1 MFLLLIN
8 TLVFLSSV
16 RSMSLRFISLF
27 FYATLIFCLSGSTF
41 ATEDLGPHVNL
52 FKIDQIV
59 LKGLKKVEKEALL
72 EKIGSKVDMVLDNY
86 LLKKDLEKIYSMKY
100 FEAVSAEH
108 EVIDGK
114 NVLIFVVKEKPI
126 ITKITFEGN
135 DGLSDDD
142 LKGQVKTKVFSIL
155 DATSVKNDVQS
166 LLKHYEEKGYFLA
179 SVDFTEKKISEENIE
194 LQFSIKEFDKVKVK
208 KVSFLGNKAFKDEE
222 IKSILQTQE
231 DSLFS
236 GLSGSGNFKEINF
249 QNDIERLKYF
259 YRMKGYLQINI
270 GTPEITVSEDKKWV
284 FITMKLT
291 EGPQFTINKI
301 TFQGEML
308 FPEGDLREK
317 LTLKE
322 TETYSEES
330 LRKDIQ
336 VLTEMYQDEGYAF
349 ANVIRNLNIVPGENK
364 VDVEFSFEKGKLAYF
379 GRVKIKGNTK
389 SRDKVIRRE
398 LLIREGQKFN
408 GTALRQSKENVQRL
422 GFFEPESIVFNTV
435 SPKEKEDILDVEISV
450 KEKNTGQIS
459 LGAGYSTATGGFFQ
473 ASISQSNFRGM
484 GQNLTFS
491 LNLAKTSNTF
501 SVDFTEPFFLDTKWS
516 LGGGVF
522 VSNDETSAS
531 YAEKKKGLNVRV
543 GYPIFTFTNI
553 YTTYKL
559 EDTKIRSV
567 DDPTI
572 DINLENGLASSIQA
586 SIVQDRRD
594 DRSDARKGIFLSYST
609 EYTGIGGDKKW
620 IKNEA
625 EARGFYPV
633 WGDLIFR
640 SRFYAGRLDE
650 VNGQKIPRTEKFT
663 LGGSRNLRG
672 YAYEAVGPK
681 AQVANST
688 GQILTFNTGGVFSTF
703 TNIEF
708 QHPLSREAGLKW
720 VVFFDAGHAGAFDKV
735 RIYTDYGFG
744 FRWFSPIGTLR
755 FEWGSPLTGT
765 YKNQG
770 SQFHFDIGQLF

>member
-1 MFLLLIN
+1 
-8 TLVFLSSV
+8 
-16 RSMSLRFISLF
+16 MSLRFVSLF
-27 FYATLIFCLSGSTF
+27 SWFTLIFFLG
-41 ATEDLGPHVNL
+41 ANAYALEDIGPRVDL
-52 FKIDQIV
+52 FKIDRIEVQ
-59 LKGLKKVEKEALL
+59 GLKKVEKEAVL
-72 EKIGSKVDMVLDNY
+72 EKIGSKPDMTLDNY

-100 FEAVSAEH
+100 FESVEAEH
-108 EVIDGK
+108 DVVAGK
-114 NVLIFVVKEKPI
+114 NVLTFKMKEKPI
-126 ITKITFEGN
+126 ITKISFEGN
-135 DGLSDDD
+135 DGLGDDD
-142 LKGQVKTKVFSIL
+142 LKAIVKTKIFSIL
-155 DATSVKNDVQS
+155 DATSVKNDVQA

-179 SVDFTEKKISEENIE
+179 VVDFQEKKINEENIE
-194 LQFSIKEFDKVKVK
+194 LVFNIKEYDKVKVK

-231 DSLFS
+231 DSLF
-236 GLSGSGNFKEINF
+236 GALSGNGNFKEINF

-291 EGPQFTINKI
+291 EGPQFTVNKI
-301 TFQGEML
+301 SFQGEML
-308 FPEGDLREK
+308 FPETDLREK

-322 TETYSEES
+322 NETYSEES

-336 VLTEMYQDEGYAF
+336 LLTEMYQDEGYAF
-349 ANVIRNLNIVPGENK
+349 ANVIRNLDVVPGENK
-364 VDVEFSFEKGKLAYF
+364 VNVEFSFEKGKIAYF
-379 GRVKIKGNTK
+379 GRIKVKGNTK
-389 SRDKVIRRE
+389 SRDKVVRRE

-408 GTALRQSKENVQRL
+408 GTALRQSKENVTRL

-435 SPKEKEDILDVEISV
+435 SPKDKEDVLDVEIAV

-473 ASISQSNFRGM
+473 ASVSQANFRGL

-501 SVDFTEPFFLDTKWS
+501 SVDFTEPYFLDSKWS

-522 VSNDETSAS
+522 ISNDDTSAS
-531 YAEKKKGLNVRV
+531 YKEKKKGLNVRV
-543 GYPIFTFTNI
+543 GYPVFTFTNL
-553 YTTYKL
+553 YATYKL
-559 EDTKIRSV
+559 EDTKIKAA

-572 DINLENGLASSIQA
+572 DPKIENGLASSIQG
-586 SIVQDRRD
+586 SIVHDRRD

-620 IKNEA
+620 VKNEA

-633 WGDLIFR
+633 YGDLIFR
-640 SRFYAGRLDE
+640 SRAYAARLDE
-650 VNGQKIPRTEKFT
+650 VNGRPIPRTEKFT

-672 YAYEAVGPK
+672 YAFEAVGPK
-681 AQVANST
+681 KDATIPST
-688 GQILTFNTGGVFSTF
+688 GQTVTFNQGGIFSTF
-703 TNIEF
+703 TNFEF

-720 VVFFDAGHAGAFDKV
+720 VVFFDAGHAGSFDNVK
-735 RIYTDYGFG
+735 IYTDYGFG

-755 FEWGSPLTGT
+755 FEFGYPLTKLDKG
-765 YKNQG
+765 QASG

>member
-1 MFLLLIN
+1 
-8 TLVFLSSV
+8 
-16 RSMSLRFISLF
+16 MSLRLLSLSLWMAF
-27 FYATLIFCLSGSTF
+27 TAGVVFSA
-41 ATEDLGPHVNL
+41 EDLGPRIDL
-52 FKIDQIV
+52 FKIDRIELQ
-59 LKGLKKVEKEALL
+59 GLKKVEKEAVL
-72 EKIGSKVDMVLDNY
+72 EKIGSKPEIVLDNY
-86 LLKKDLEKIYSMKY
+86 LLKKDIEKIYSMKY
-100 FEAVSAEH
+100 FDTVEAYQESIA
-108 EVIDGK
+108 GK
-114 NVLIFVVKEKPI
+114 NVLVIKVKEKPI
-126 ITKITFEGN
+126 ITKISFEGN
-135 DGLSDDD
+135 DGLNDDD
-142 LKGQVKTKVFSIL
+142 LKGQLKTKVFSIL
-155 DATSVKNDVQS
+155 DTTSVKGDLQS

-179 SVDFTEKKISEENIE
+179 SIDYTEKKINEENIE
-194 LQFSIKEFDKVKVK
+194 LIFKIKEYDKVKVK
-208 KVSFLGNKAFKDEE
+208 KISFLGNKAFKDEE

-236 GLSGSGNFKEINF
+236 FLSGSGNFKEVNF

-259 YRMKGYLQINI
+259 YRMKGYLQVNV

-284 FITMKLT
+284 FITMKIN
-291 EGPQFTINKI
+291 EGPQFSINKI
-301 TFQGEML
+301 TFQGEVL
-308 FPEGDLREK
+308 FPESDLREK
-317 LTLKE
+317 LSLKE
-322 TETYSEES
+322 KETYSEES

-336 VLTEMYQDEGYAF
+336 LLTELYQDEGYAF

-364 VDVEFSFEKGKLAYF
+364 VDVEFSFEKGKIAYF
-379 GRVKIKGNTK
+379 GKFKIKGNSK

-408 GTALRQSKENVQRL
+408 GTALRQSRENVQRL
-422 GFFEPESIVFNTV
+422 GFFEPDSIVFNTV
-435 SPKEKEDILDVEISV
+435 SPKDKEDVLDVEISV

-473 ASISQSNFRGM
+473 ASVSQANFRGL

-491 LNLAKTSNTF
+491 LNLARSSNTF
-501 SVDFTEPFFLDTKWS
+501 SIDFTEPYFLDSKWS

-522 VSNDETSAS
+522 ITNDDTSAS
-531 YAEKKKGLNVRV
+531 YSEKKKGLNVRV
-543 GYPIFTFTNI
+543 GYPVMTFTNL

-559 EDTKIRSV
+559 EDTRIKSV

-572 DINLENGLASSIQA
+572 NPALENGLASSIQT
-586 SIVQDRRD
+586 SIVHDRRD

-640 SRFYAGRLDE
+640 SRFYTAKLDE
-650 VNGQKIPRTEKFT
+650 VSSREIPRTEKFT

-672 YAYEAVGPK
+672 YAYEAIGPK
-681 AQVANST
+681 QQAKNTA
-688 GQILTFNTGGVFSTF
+688 GQTITFNTGGTFSLF
-703 TNIEF
+703 SNLEF

-720 VVFFDAGHAGAFDKV
+720 VLFFDAGHAGKIDKV

-755 FEWGSPLTGT
+755 FEFGYPMTGE

>member
-1 MFLLLIN
+1 
-8 TLVFLSSV
+8 
-16 RSMSLRFISLF
+16 MSLRFISLF
-27 FYATLIFCLSGSTF
+27 FLMALSFNLVVNAYAL
-41 ATEDLGPHVNL
+41 EDLGPRINL
-52 FKIDQIV
+52 FKIDRIE
-59 LKGLKKVEKEALL
+59 LKGLKKVEKEAVL
-72 EKIGSKVDMVLDNY
+72 EKIGSKPEMVLDNY

-100 FEAVSAEH
+100 FDEVSAEH
-108 EVIDGK
+108 EVVAGK
-114 NVLIFVVKEKPI
+114 NVLILKMKEKPI
-126 ITKITFEGN
+126 ITKISFEGN
-135 DGLSDDD
+135 DGLADDD

-155 DATSVKNDVQS
+155 DATSVKNDVQA

-179 SVDFTEKKISEENIE
+179 SVDFQEKKINDENIE
-194 LQFSIKEFDKVKVK
+194 LIFNIKEFDKVKVK
-208 KVSFLGNKAFKDEE
+208 KISFLGNKAFKDEE

-236 GLSGSGNFKEINF
+236 FMSGSGNFKEINF

-259 YRMKGYLQINI
+259 YRMKGYLQINV

-291 EGPQFTINKI
+291 EGPQFTVNKI
-301 TFQGEML
+301 TFQGELL
-308 FPEGDLREK
+308 FPEGDMRDK

-322 TETYSEES
+322 NETYSEES

-336 VLTEMYQDEGYAF
+336 QLTEMYQDEGYAF
-349 ANVIRNLNIVPGENK
+349 ANVIRNLNVVPGENK
-364 VDVEFSFEKGKLAYF
+364 VDVEFSFEKGKIAYF
-379 GRVKIKGNTK
+379 GRIKVKGNSK

-435 SPKEKEDILDVEISV
+435 SPKEKEDVLDVEIAV

-473 ASISQSNFRGM
+473 ASVSQSNFRGM

-491 LNLAKTSNTF
+491 LNIAKTSNTF
-501 SVDFTEPFFLDTKWS
+501 SIDFTEPYFLDTKWS
-516 LGGGVF
+516 LGGGIF
-522 VSNDETSAS
+522 VSSDDTSSS
-531 YAEKKKGLNVRV
+531 YSEKKKGLNVRV
-543 GYPIFTFTNI
+543 GYPIFQFTNL

-559 EDTKIRSV
+559 EDTRIKSV

-572 DINLENGLASSIQA
+572 NVNLENGLASTIQT
-586 SIVQDRRD
+586 SMVHDRRD
-594 DRSDARKGIFLSYST
+594 DRSDARKGVFLSYST
-609 EYTGIGGDKKW
+609 EYTGLGGDKKW
-620 IKNEA
+620 VKNEA

-640 SRFYAGRLDE
+640 SRLYAGRLDE
-650 VNGQKIPRTEKFT
+650 VNGREIPRTEKFT

-672 YAYEAVGPK
+672 YAYEAIGPK
-681 AQVANST
+681 EKAVNTA
-688 GQILTFNTGGVFSTF
+688 GQLLTFNKGGIFSTF
-703 TNIEF
+703 TNLEF

-720 VVFFDAGHAGAFDKV
+720 VMFFDAGHAGSFQNVK
-735 RIYTDYGFG
+735 IYTDYGFG

-755 FEWGSPLTGT
+755 FEFGYPLTGE

>member
-1 MFLLLIN
+1 
-8 TLVFLSSV
+8 
-16 RSMSLRFISLF
+16 MSLRFISLF
-27 FYATLIFCLSGSTF
+27 YIVALSLMLTLQTF
-41 ATEDLGPHVNL
+41 ASEDLGPRTDL
-52 FKIDQIV
+52 FKIDRIE
-59 LKGLKKVEKEALL
+59 LKGLKKVEKEAVL
-72 EKIGSKVDMVLDNY
+72 EKIGSKPEMVLDNY

-100 FEAVSAEH
+100 FEDVKAEH
-108 EVIDGK
+108 EVIAGK
-114 NVLIFVVKEKPI
+114 NVLVFTMKEKPI
-126 ITKITFEGN
+126 ITKISFEGN

-142 LKGQVKTKVFSIL
+142 LKGVVKTKVFSIL
-155 DATSVKNDVQS
+155 DSTSIKNDIQA

-179 SVDFTEKKISEENIE
+179 SIDSREKKINEENIE
-194 LQFSIKEFDKVKVK
+194 LIFTVKEFDKVKVK
-208 KVSFLGNKAFKDEE
+208 KISFLGNKAFKDEE

-236 GLSGSGNFKEINF
+236 ALSGSGNFKEINF

-259 YRMKGYLQINI
+259 YRIKGYLQINV

-291 EGPQFTINKI
+291 EGPQFSINKI

-308 FPEGDLREK
+308 FPETDLREK

-322 TETYSEES
+322 NETYSEES

-336 VLTEMYQDEGYAF
+336 TLTEMYQDEGYAF
-349 ANVIRNLNIVPGENK
+349 ANVIRNLNVVPGENK
-364 VDVEFSFEKGKLAYF
+364 VDVEFSFEKGKIAYF
-379 GRVKIKGNTK
+379 GKIKIKGNSK

-398 LLIREGQKFN
+398 ILIHEGQKFN

-422 GFFEPESIVFNTV
+422 GFFEPDSIVFNTV
-435 SPKEKEDILDVEISV
+435 SPKDKEDILDVDVSV

-473 ASISQSNFRGM
+473 ASISQANFRGL
-484 GQNLTFS
+484 GENLTFS

-501 SVDFTEPFFLDTKWS
+501 SVDFTEPYFLDTKWS

-522 VSNDETSAS
+522 MSNDDTSAAYS
-531 YAEKKKGLNVRV
+531 ERKKGANVRV
-543 GYPIFTFTNI
+543 GYPVLTFTNL
-553 YTTYKL
+553 YLTYKI
-559 EDTKIRSV
+559 EDTHIKSV

-572 DINLENGLASSIQA
+572 DVNLENGIASSVQT
-586 SIVQDRRD
+586 SIVHDRRD

-609 EYTGIGGDKKW
+609 EYTGVGGDKKW
-620 IKNEA
+620 IKNET

-672 YAYEAVGPK
+672 YAYEAIGPK
-681 AQVANST
+681 SQAVNST
-688 GQILTFNTGGVFSTF
+688 GQLLTFNQGGIFSTF
-703 TNIEF
+703 TNLEF

-720 VVFFDAGHAGAFDKV
+720 VVFFDAGHAGTFDKV

-755 FEWGSPLTGT
+755 FEFGYPLTAE

>member
-1 MFLLLIN
+1 
-8 TLVFLSSV
+8 
-16 RSMSLRFISLF
+16 MSLR
-27 FYATLIFCLSGSTF
+27 LISTF
-41 ATEDLGPHVNL
+41 FFVILFCQNLFAAEDLGPRVDL
-52 FKIDQIV
+52 FKIDQIQ
-59 LKGLKKVEKEALL
+59 LIGLKKVEKEAVL
-72 EKIGSKVDMVLDNY
+72 ERIGSKPEMMIDNY

-100 FEAVSAEH
+100 FDEVEAHH
-108 EVIDGK
+108 EIVGGK
-114 NVLIFVVKEKPI
+114 NTLIFKMKEKPI
-126 ITKITFEGN
+126 ITKISFEGN

-155 DATSVKNDVQS
+155 DSTSIKNDVQG

-179 SVDFTEKKISEENIE
+179 SVDTELKKLNEENIE
-194 LQFSIKEFDKVKVK
+194 LIFHVKEYDKVKVK
-208 KVSFLGNKAFKDEE
+208 KINFLGNIAFKDDEL
-222 IKSILQTQE
+222 KSILQTQE

-236 GLSGSGNFKEINF
+236 FLSGSGNFKEINF

-259 YRMKGYLQINI
+259 YRMKGYLQINV

-291 EGPQFTINKI
+291 EGPQFTVNKI
-301 TFQGEML
+301 TFQGEVL
-308 FPEGDLREK
+308 FPETDMREK

-322 TETYSEES
+322 NETYSEES

-336 VLTEMYQDEGYAF
+336 LLTEMYQDEGYAF
-349 ANVIRNLNIVPGENK
+349 ANVIRNLNVVPGENK
-364 VDVEFSFEKGKLAYF
+364 VDVEFSFEKGKIAYF
-379 GRVKIKGNTK
+379 GRFRVKGNSK

-422 GFFEPESIVFNTV
+422 GFFEPDSIIFNTV
-435 SPKEKEDILDVEISV
+435 SPKDKEDVLDVEISV

-459 LGAGYSTATGGFFQ
+459 LGAGYSTSTGFFFQ
-473 ASISQSNFRGM
+473 SSVSQSNFRGM

-491 LNLAKTSNTF
+491 LNIAHTSKTF
-501 SVDFTEPFFLDTKWS
+501 SVDFTEPYFLDTKWS

-522 VSNDETSAS
+522 VSNDDTSAS
-531 YAEKKKGLNVRV
+531 YTEKKKGMNVRV
-543 GYPIFTFTNI
+543 GYPVFQYTNL

-559 EDTKIRSV
+559 EDTQIKTV

-572 DINLENGLASSIQA
+572 DVNVENGLASSVQG
-586 SIVQDRRD
+586 SIVHDRRD
-594 DRSDARKGIFLSYST
+594 DRSDARKGLFLSYST
-609 EYTGIGGDKKW
+609 EYTGLGGDKKW
-620 IKNEA
+620 LKNEA

-633 WGDLIFR
+633 WQDLIFR

-650 VNGQKIPRTEKFT
+650 VNARPIPRTEKFT

-681 AQVANST
+681 RTVTNST
-688 GQILTFNTGGVFSTF
+688 GQKLTFNAGGIFSAF
-703 TNIEF
+703 TNLEF

-720 VVFFDAGHAGAFDKV
+720 VVFFDAGHAGTLDKV
-735 RIYTDYGFG
+735 RVYTDYGFG

-755 FEWGSPLTGT
+755 FEFGYPLTGE

>member
-1 MFLLLIN
+1 
-8 TLVFLSSV
+8 
-16 RSMSLRFISLF
+16 MSLRFISIF
-27 FYATLIFCLSGSTF
+27 FLTLIGIVFSGV
-41 ATEDLGPHVNL
+41 ALAAEDIGPRTDL
-52 FKIDQIV
+52 FKIDQIK
-59 LKGLKKVEKEALL
+59 LIGLKKVEKEAVL
-72 EKIGSKVDMVLDNY
+72 EKIGSKPEMVLDNY

-100 FEAVSAEH
+100 FDEVEASH
-108 EVIDGK
+108 EVIGGK
-114 NVLIFVVKEKPI
+114 NILQFRMKEKPI
-126 ITKITFEGN
+126 ITKISFEGN

-142 LKGQVKTKVFSIL
+142 LKTIVKTKVFSIL
-155 DATSVKNDVQS
+155 DSTSIKNDVQA

-179 SVDFTEKKISEENIE
+179 SVDFQEKKINDENIE
-194 LQFSIKEFDKVKVK
+194 LIFNIKEFDKVKVK
-208 KVSFLGNKAFKDEE
+208 KISFLGNKAFKDEE

-236 GLSGSGNFKEINF
+236 FLSGSGNFKEINF

-259 YRMKGYLQINI
+259 YRMKGYLQINV

-291 EGPQFTINKI
+291 EGPQFTVNKI

-308 FPEGDLREK
+308 FPEADTREK

-322 TETYSEES
+322 NETYSEES

-336 VLTEMYQDEGYAF
+336 LLTEMYQDEGYAF
-349 ANVIRNLNIVPGENK
+349 ANVIRNLNVVPGENK
-364 VDVEFSFEKGKLAYF
+364 VDVEFSFEKGKIAYF
-379 GRVKIKGNTK
+379 GRINVKGNSK
-389 SRDKVIRRE
+389 SRDKVVRRE

-422 GFFEPESIVFNTV
+422 GFFEPESIIFNTV
-435 SPKEKEDILDVEISV
+435 SPKDKEDVLDVEIGV

-473 ASISQSNFRGM
+473 ASVSQSNFRGL

-491 LNLAKTSNTF
+491 LNLAKSSNTF
-501 SVDFTEPFFLDTKWS
+501 SVDFTEPYFLDTKWNV
-516 LGGGVF
+516 GGGVF
-522 VSNDETSAS
+522 ISNDDTSAS
-531 YAEKKKGLNVRV
+531 YSEKKKGLNVRV
-543 GYPIFTFTNI
+543 GYPILAFTNL

-559 EDTKIRSV
+559 EDTKIKAV

-572 DINLENGLASSIQA
+572 DVNLENGLASSIQT
-586 SIVQDRRD
+586 SIVHDRRD
-594 DRSDARKGIFLSYST
+594 DRSDARKGVFLSYST
-609 EYTGIGGDKKW
+609 EYTGVGGDKKW
-620 IKNEA
+620 VKNEA
-625 EARGFYPV
+625 EGRGFYPV

-640 SRFYAGRLDE
+640 SRLYAGRLDE
-650 VNGQKIPRTEKFT
+650 VNSRKIPRTEKFT

-681 AQVANST
+681 TKGKNAA
-688 GQILTFNTGGVFSTF
+688 GQELTFNTGGIFSTF
-703 TNIEF
+703 TNLEF

-720 VVFFDAGHAGAFDKV
+720 VVFFDAGHAGTFNDVK
-735 RIYTDYGFG
+735 IYTDYGFG

-755 FEWGSPLTGT
+755 FEFGYPLTGE

>member
-1 MFLLLIN
+1 MALSFN
-8 TLVFLSSV
+8 LVV
-16 RSMSLRFISLF
+16 NA
-27 FYATLIFCLSGSTF
+27 YAL
-41 ATEDLGPHVNL
+41 EDLGPRINL
-52 FKIDQIV
+52 FKIDRIE
-59 LKGLKKVEKEALL
+59 LKGLKKVEKEAVL
-72 EKIGSKVDMVLDNY
+72 EKIGSKPEMVLDNY

-100 FEAVSAEH
+100 FDEVSAEH
-108 EVIDGK
+108 EVVAGK
-114 NVLIFVVKEKPI
+114 NVLILKMKEKPI
-126 ITKITFEGN
+126 ITKISFEGN
-135 DGLSDDD
+135 DGLADDD

-155 DATSVKNDVQS
+155 DATSVKNDVQA

-179 SVDFTEKKISEENIE
+179 SVDFQEKKINDENIE
-194 LQFSIKEFDKVKVK
+194 LIFNIKEFDKVKVK
-208 KVSFLGNKAFKDEE
+208 KISFLGNKAFKDEE

-236 GLSGSGNFKEINF
+236 FMSGSGNFKEINF

-259 YRMKGYLQINI
+259 YRMKGYLQINV

-291 EGPQFTINKI
+291 EGPQFTVNKI
-301 TFQGEML
+301 TFQGELL
-308 FPEGDLREK
+308 FPEGDMRDK

-322 TETYSEES
+322 NETYSEES

-336 VLTEMYQDEGYAF
+336 QLTEMYQDEGYAF
-349 ANVIRNLNIVPGENK
+349 ANVIRNLNVVPGENK
-364 VDVEFSFEKGKLAYF
+364 VDVEFSFEKGKIAYF
-379 GRVKIKGNTK
+379 GRIKVKGNSK

-435 SPKEKEDILDVEISV
+435 SPKEKEDVLDVEIAV

-473 ASISQSNFRGM
+473 ASVSQSNFRGM

-491 LNLAKTSNTF
+491 LNIAKTSNTF
-501 SVDFTEPFFLDTKWS
+501 SIDFTEPYFLDTKWS
-516 LGGGVF
+516 LGGGIF
-522 VSNDETSAS
+522 VSSDDTSSS
-531 YAEKKKGLNVRV
+531 YSEKKKGLNVRV
-543 GYPIFTFTNI
+543 GYPIFQFTNL

-559 EDTKIRSV
+559 EDTRIKSV

-572 DINLENGLASSIQA
+572 NVNLENGLASTIQT
-586 SIVQDRRD
+586 SMVHDRRD
-594 DRSDARKGIFLSYST
+594 DRSDARKGVFLSYST
-609 EYTGIGGDKKW
+609 EYTGLGGDKKW
-620 IKNEA
+620 VKNEA

-640 SRFYAGRLDE
+640 SRLYAGRLDE
-650 VNGQKIPRTEKFT
+650 VNGREIPRTEKFT

-672 YAYEAVGPK
+672 YAYEAIGPK
-681 AQVANST
+681 EKAVNTA
-688 GQILTFNTGGVFSTF
+688 GQLLTFNKGGIFSTF
-703 TNIEF
+703 TNLEF

-720 VVFFDAGHAGAFDKV
+720 VMFFDAGHAGSFQNVK
-735 RIYTDYGFG
+735 IYTDYGFG

-755 FEWGSPLTGT
+755 FEFGYPLTGE

>member
-1 MFLLLIN
+1 
-8 TLVFLSSV
+8 
-16 RSMSLRFISLF
+16 MSLRFLSLF
-27 FYATLIFCLSGSTF
+27 FWATLSFSLAGSLF
-41 ATEDLGPHVNL
+41 ATEDLGPRVDL

-59 LKGLKKVEKEALL
+59 VKGLKKVEKEAVL
-72 EKIGSKVDMVLDNY
+72 EKIGAKVDMVLDNY

-100 FEAVSAEH
+100 FESVEAEH
-108 EVIDGK
+108 EVLAGK
-114 NVLIFVVKEKPI
+114 NVLVFKMKEKPI
-126 ITKITFEGN
+126 VTKISFEGN

-155 DATSVKNDVQS
+155 DATSVKNDIQA

-179 SVDFTEKKISEENIE
+179 AVDYKEKKINDENIE
-194 LQFSIKEFDKVKVK
+194 LIFNIKEFDKVKVK

-236 GLSGSGNFKEINF
+236 GLSGSGNFKEIN
-249 QNDIERLKYF
+249 IERLKYF

-270 GTPEITVSEDKKWV
+270 GSPEITVSEDKKWV

-291 EGPQFTINKI
+291 EGPQFSINKI

-308 FPEGDLREK
+308 FPEGELREK

-322 TETYSEES
+322 NETYSEES

-336 VLTEMYQDEGYAF
+336 LLTEMYQDEGYAF
-349 ANVIRNLNIVPGENK
+349 ANVIRNLNVVPGENK
-364 VDVEFSFEKGKLAYF
+364 VDVEFSFEKGKIAYF
-379 GRVKIKGNTK
+379 GRIKVKGNSK

-398 LLIREGQKFN
+398 LLIHEGQKFN

-422 GFFEPESIVFNTV
+422 GFFEPESIIFNTV
-435 SPKEKEDILDVEISV
+435 SPKDKEDILDVEIAV

-473 ASISQSNFRGM
+473 ASVSQSNFRGL

-491 LNLAKTSNTF
+491 LNIAKTSNTF
-501 SVDFTEPFFLDTKWS
+501 SVDFTEPYFLDTKWS

-522 VSNDETSAS
+522 MSNDDTSSS
-531 YAEKKKGLNVRV
+531 YSEKKKGMNVRV
-543 GYPIFTFTNI
+543 GYPIFTFTNL

-559 EDTKIRSV
+559 EDTRIKTV

-572 DINLENGLASSIQA
+572 DVNLENGLASSIQT
-586 SIVQDRRD
+586 SIVHDRRD
-594 DRSDARKGIFLSYST
+594 DRSDARKGVFLSYST

-620 IKNEA
+620 IKNET

-640 SRFYAGRLDE
+640 SRLYAGRLDE
-650 VNGQKIPRTEKFT
+650 VSGQRIPRTEKFT

-672 YAYEAVGPK
+672 YAYEAIGPK
-681 AQVANST
+681 RQGVNNA
-688 GQILTFNTGGVFSTF
+688 GQTLTFNTGGIFSTF
-703 TNIEF
+703 TNLEF

-720 VVFFDAGHAGAFDKV
+720 VVFFDAGHAGTFDNVK
-735 RIYTDYGFG
+735 IYTDYGFG

-755 FEWGSPLTGT
+755 FEFGYPLTGE